1 MVSFHVQASSSGMKL
16 LLRFHSVESGQGI
29 EAHNWIDPEL
39 YSSFDDLRV
48 RAAWKDNGE
57 VGWKQNFKKDLKIKK
72 VMKAMKA
79 MRSMRAGARTM
90 CAPAL
95 ALVNS

>member
-29 EAHNWIDPEL
+29 EAQNWIDPEL
-39 YSSFDDLRV
+39 YSSFGDLRV

-57 VGWKQNFKKDLKIKK
+57 VSWKQNFKKALKVQKGDAK
-72 VMKAMKA
+72 VKNVKALSVTC
-79 MRSMRAGARTM
+79 R
-90 CAPAL
+90 
-95 ALVNS
+95 